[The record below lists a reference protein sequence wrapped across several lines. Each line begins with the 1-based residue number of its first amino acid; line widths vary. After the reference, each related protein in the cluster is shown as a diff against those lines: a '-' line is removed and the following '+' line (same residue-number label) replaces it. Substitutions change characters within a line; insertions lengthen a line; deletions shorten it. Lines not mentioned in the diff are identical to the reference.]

1 MGLAKN
7 FLIYGL
13 GGAASRLTA
22 IFLVPLYTRAL
33 SISDYGMLEILLSLY
48 TGAILIAGVQSE
60 SALIR
65 DYYTAKEHKF
75 LENLQWSAVLITV
88 SGTFGLAVIFYSAEI
103 FGFLPNNV
111 KDYILILLAMAFSA
125 QLFGLQLIVIRFS
138 GSSVFFVIL
147 SFLDLSLSA
156 LASVLLITVFEMG
169 LIGALLGILFAK
181 IICLLIA
188 WPRTFG
194 FPKIRPF
201 PAALIRS
208 MLSYSV
214 PTMPSVFFNWIQNNG
229 ARVVL
234 AFFLTLNDVA
244 IAGIAM
250 KVAALYGF
258 IIYSFRLAWEPYAFK
273 NLAVVK
279 TDPQFFNR
287 TFEWYVLTM
296 LIVACAT
303 TIISPLVVS
312 IFAPPAYN
320 AAVSLTGMFIFGQF
334 WIGAAGILGIG
345 IHGAR
350 VTSRLTYVYG
360 AGALANVL
368 LLATLSTTFGVTA
381 AAIGFGLSAIVS
393 ALLAMYYGEHHFNTG
408 YRLKLVLPTIASSL
422 IFAIVS
428 YLVFESGERQSVTST
443 DSLYAYAILAMLAV
457 GVLSG
462 TIWIGFGRE
471 RVLEIWTE
479 MTAML
484 KRGS

>member
-1 MGLAKN
+1 MELAKN

-13 GGAASRLTA
+13 GGAASRLAA

-33 SISDYGMLEILLSLY
+33 NIEQYGMLEILLSLY

-65 DYYTAKEHKF
+65 DYYTAKKENF
-75 LENLQWSAVLITV
+75 LENLQWSSVLITFC
-88 SGTFGLAVIFYSAEI
+88 GTLALAGIFYLAAFLSLLPGGTANYI
-103 FGFLPNNV
+103 F
-111 KDYILILLAMAFSA
+111 LIVVMAFVA

-138 GSSVFFVIL
+138 GSSLFFVIL

-156 LASVLLITVFEMG
+156 IVSVLLIVVFEMG
-169 LIGALLGILFAK
+169 LTGALLGILFAK

-188 WPRTFG
+188 WPQTFG
-194 FPKIRPF
+194 YPKVKPF
-201 PAALIRS
+201 PTKLIKE
-208 MLSYSV
+208 MLAYSV
-214 PTMPSVFFNWIQNNG
+214 PTMPSVFFSWIQNNG

-273 NLAVVK
+273 NLLVVK

-287 TFEWYVLTM
+287 TFEWYVLIM
-296 LIVACAT
+296 LIVACVT
-303 TIISPLVVS
+303 TIISPFLVSV
-312 IFAPPAYN
+312 FAPPAYN
-320 AAVSLTGMFIFGQF
+320 RAVSLTGVFIFGQF

-368 LLATLSTTFGVTA
+368 LLATLASTLGVTA
-381 AAIGFGLSAIVS
+381 AAIGFGLSAVVS

-408 YRLKLVLPTIASSL
+408 YRLKLVLPTIATSL
-422 IFAIVS
+422 IFAIAS
-428 YLVFESGERQSVTST
+428 FFLFESGEKRSVFST
-443 DSLYAYAILAMLAV
+443 ETLYGYAMLAMLAA
-457 GVLSG
+457 G
-462 TIWIGFGRE
+462 TIGGTVWLGFGRE
-471 RVLEIWTE
+471 RIFEIWTGIS
-479 MTAML
+479 AKL
-484 KRGS
+484 KRSS